1 MEWVFSGGHQ
11 LLSYTRNRLSPSSV
25 RAILCFC
32 DWSKKDL
39 VHMPELVEILEDCQ
53 SKKHVLEV
61 DLTVEA

>member
-1 MEWVFSGGHQ
+1 MGVF
-11 LLSYTRNRLSPSSV
+11 SYTRNRLSPSSV
-25 RAILCFC
+25 HAILCFG